1 MHEIVADHP
10 GREIHVGLD
19 HWHTHQP
26 REDRWLKRPPQVHFH
41 LTPTY
46 SSGLNPAECCFSSL
60 SRQALEGASFTSAQQ
75 LRQAIDDFVAV
86 YHPKAAP
93 FEWKKAVVFS
103 SGGKRKHSNLC
114 N

>member
-1 MHEIVADHP
+1 MRPAPAIIRRNDDEVKTLADWSRRGKKEH
-10 GREIHVGLD
+10 RRVE
-19 HWHTHQP
+19 
-26 REDRWLKRPPQVHFH
+26 
-41 LTPTY
+41 
-46 SSGLNPAECCFSSL
+46 FSSL

-103 SGGKRKHSNLC
+103 SGPKAQVL
-114 N
+114 